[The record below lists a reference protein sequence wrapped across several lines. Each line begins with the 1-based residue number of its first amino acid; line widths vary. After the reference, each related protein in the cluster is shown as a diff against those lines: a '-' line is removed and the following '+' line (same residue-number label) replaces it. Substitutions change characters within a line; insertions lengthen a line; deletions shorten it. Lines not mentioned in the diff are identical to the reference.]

1 MIDAK
6 VHTLLTLVEAGSY
19 TKAAELLHLTQP
31 AVSHHIRLLEKLYG
45 IKIFHPGK
53 KELRLTPEGSIL
65 LKYAHRLTAID
76 HRARQAI
83 EDSRRELTHITIG
96 LTQTGG
102 ENKMPQVLALY
113 CREHPGVTINICTDA
128 MKNLYERLR
137 LYELDLA
144 VVEGSLSGGSFGS
157 ILLDTDYLCLIVAP
171 THPFAGRGSVTLAEL
186 KQERLILRSPEA
198 GTRILFENYLLSHSE
213 NIGAFHVMME
223 LDNIATIKELV
234 ASEMGVSIIAHSA
247 CLEEL
252 RRKKLVMVP
261 IENVVMT
268 RDIRLIYQ
276 KDFAHGEVLEELRQ
290 IYEMTQYQ

>member
-113 CREHPGVTINICTDA
+113 CREHPGLFSFSVRHPH
-128 MKNLYERLR
+128 LFSQHPQ
-137 LYELDLA
+137 
-144 VVEGSLSGGSFGS
+144 GSAPHSCSCRGSF
-157 ILLDTDYLCLIVAP
+157 LLP
-171 THPFAGRGSVTLAEL
+171 
-186 KQERLILRSPEA
+186 
-198 GTRILFENYLLSHSE
+198 
-213 NIGAFHVMME
+213 
-223 LDNIATIKELV
+223 
-234 ASEMGVSIIAHSA
+234 
-247 CLEEL
+247 
-252 RRKKLVMVP
+252 
-261 IENVVMT
+261 
-268 RDIRLIYQ
+268 
-276 KDFAHGEVLEELRQ
+276 
-290 IYEMTQYQ
+290 